1 MCLAQKE
8 IKYLL
13 QVPKENCRK
22 YLDWKTA
29 DGQAHPVVNHL
40 LSVKTDLYQQGLSKW
55 YSEFYQ
61 KSEGGEEEKG
71 ILNN

>member
-1 MCLAQKE
+1 MHLAQKK

-13 QVPKENCRK
+13 EVPKQNGRK

-40 LSVKTDLYQQGLSKW
+40 LTVKSDLYQQGLSES

-61 KSEGGEEEKG
+61 KGEDGGEEKG

>member
-1 MCLAQKE
+1 MLE
-8 IKYLL
+8 
-13 QVPKENCRK
+13 VPKENCTK
-22 YLDWKTA
+22 YLGWKTA

-40 LSVKTDLYQQGLSKW
+40 LSVKTDLYQQGLSEC

-61 KSEGGEEEKG
+61 KKNPEGGGEEKG